1 MRAEVNKKKEQAEN
15 GETVVK
21 PETSSGIEEVATML
35 SALEGDGKGRGA
47 QARLARKM
55 ATSLGVVGQVTREI
69 PGPSAEDPGE
79 KDQTSTSGEA
89 GSTATYTITYSP
101 AYNKSHTMIRVAQFD
116 QRLTLLEK
124 VLGVS
129 ASAVVNVDRQLPSNA
144 MIPTLDE
151 LSRQMGV
158 LNTSTIASLD
168 AASRRVKQL
177 LSDAEK
183 LADARKAAKSMTVDD
198 GSSIDSLEN
207 EETISKINALYGV
220 LPTIEKTTPLLFAI
234 LDRLRSLRAIHQDA
248 ATSSET
254 LKKIESRQD
263 EIGAE
268 IKTWEESLVN
278 MEGLVKEGQGTIES
292 NMGKVEGWVK
302 ELEEKMMAVK

>member
-1 MRAEVNKKKEQAEN
+1 
-15 GETVVK
+15 
-21 PETSSGIEEVATML
+21 
-35 SALEGDGKGRGA
+35 
-47 QARLARKM
+47 
-55 ATSLGVVGQVTREI
+55 
-69 PGPSAEDPGE
+69 
-79 KDQTSTSGEA
+79 
-89 GSTATYTITYSP
+89 
-101 AYNKSHTMIRVAQFD
+101 MIRVAQFD